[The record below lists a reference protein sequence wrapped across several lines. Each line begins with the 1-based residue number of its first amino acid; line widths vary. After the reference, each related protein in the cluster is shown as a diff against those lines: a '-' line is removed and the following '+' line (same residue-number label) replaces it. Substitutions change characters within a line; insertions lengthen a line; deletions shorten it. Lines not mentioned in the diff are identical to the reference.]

1 MKVSG
6 HGGSRVRVRL
16 APSPTGFVHIGNVL
30 VALVDAAIARKFD
43 GAFVIRIEDTDQ
55 KRFLEGAEQLIY
67 DWASGLWWLHRT
79 VGDPLE
85 NAGHRPH
92 NVY

>member
-1 MKVSG
+1 MEVSG

-30 VALVDAAIARKFD
+30 VALVDAAIARKFN

-55 KRFLEGAEQLIY
+55 KRF
-67 DWASGLWWLHRT
+67 
-79 VGDPLE
+79 
-85 NAGHRPH
+85 
-92 NVY
+92 